1 MASSARTSVNSKR
14 ANSRPA
20 ASRDLRRNISYAKPP
35 ISDNEAYTYAL
46 RVAFLSY
53 LLQPRQKRVQ
63 HVANTSKPI
72 QRSST
77 SIQDMV
83 KDFSLIRD
91 SKSTRF
97 PHAFMGALDK
107 RITKVLV
114 GQEKMPEYSDA
125 LVKRTFAA
133 FLNEFKNPTF
143 RKSMEKDRRVE
154 DLLLIFFSKATSEL
168 QKGKAPDDD
177 SWKMMVDRHVALFV
191 RLISNVLKNNDWARE
206 RPELSSRLHTLETKL
221 LQHDQDL
228 ADANHR
234 AGGQGGQS
242 VEVEVPRSYEVRD
255 MPLVIRVCRVFAIP
269 TAQAQNDINSHKEE
283 WTETAA
289 LKDLK
294 EYQNHLMLS
303 TKATLTQSDFDT
315 EEAFESWRKGETG
328 DLSQMMLAIIQ
339 SNPELAK
346 SSTSGALPAFKPSAS
361 VQAEIESSDGSR
373 PHSLEGASSYMIDQ
387 PVDLSSL
394 NLGGN
399 SPRDSRSASVDGA
412 EAKFT
417 FIPLDARAY
426 YRHILQVALTHDMK
440 DEDLEP
446 SSVSEDAT
454 EIKLLSLQSTELLN
468 EVGLRWRIPF
478 STRLVLFLDVVKDKF
493 LAQDASLET
502 LDAAFLFVKEPPPEP
517 SKKGKSAPALQAQA
531 NMFDRGKWTT
541 YDQSVWQK
549 ALSALHDALLRELFT
564 LFGNCYES
572 KPPSIGVVLY
582 VIDTHLYEDPLF
594 STTPEELDG
603 FTNSLIE
610 SLRQKARD
618 KYGEILSKHVPEQAD
633 EWEFAHIIKLGS
645 AVVNLSEKIQKRYR
659 KNPEVMGANPLSILV
674 EEILPSFA
682 EDARALVSR
691 IMEMSKSKEEDVPIQ
706 DGFDL
711 YKELVSI
718 RQVHA
723 NALPGRDFGF
733 HIEGLLQEFV
743 WRWIA
748 ATDTKIFDWIEG
760 ALAQDDFKVRTA
772 HEGNIATDDERHSQS
787 PIDVFRIFNQSIE
800 QIVKLEWDDDL
811 QYAKFMTATGKSI
824 GAGVARYCELMERR
838 FVAEMDRQ
846 TPEQEEAAQRT
857 QKEKWVAMARDAW
870 NQKEKVEPFQFLP
883 ESLVKLNN
891 IEYATNQLD
900 KLQHE
905 INVDAC
911 AEVIQRRDPPPPRMR
926 GNKYVFTIKIIEAE
940 DLKAGDMNGLSDPY
954 VVLGD
959 EYQKRLAKT
968 RTVYGNLN
976 PRWDESVDI
985 ITTGPLNVIATVWDW
1000 DALGDHDC
1008 LGRTSLK
1015 LDPSHFNDFMPREY
1029 WLDLDTQGRLLVRV
1043 SMEGERDDIQFYFGK
1058 AFRTLKR
1065 TERDMTRKITDK
1077 LSAYI
1082 HQCLSRR
1089 TLRAL
1094 TAQNINVQVTAG
1106 LNSMKGYWSKMSGR
1120 PTSMA
1125 AVPTPSTAPSQL
1137 DVNNALKPLLTYF
1150 DDNFA
1155 IMKQTLTDSAMVMVM
1170 TRLWKEVLVTLEG
1183 LLVPPLSD
1191 KISSQRPLTLQEVDV
1206 VYKWLQVCPRRILI
1220 QRHNPDANYH
1230 RSCLTSSML
1239 STKRPAK
1246 SSAYRLTSSS
1256 HPNTTTYKTSTSST
1270 SRLPT
1275 TSSAP
1280 PKRWPPPPPPASKKP
1295 RRASTDSPPRPRS
1308 ATSAAQPTAASS
1320 PPCQPDAPRAS

>member
-1 MASSARTSVNSKR
+1 MASSARSSVNSKR

-20 ASRDLRRNISYAKPP
+20 ASANLRRNISYAKPP
-35 ISDNEAYTYAL
+35 ISDNDAYTYAL
-46 RVAFLSY
+46 RVAFLAY

-77 SIQDMV
+77 SINDMV

-114 GQEKMPEYSDA
+114 GQEKMPEYGDA

-206 RPELSSRLHTLETKL
+206 RPELSGRLHTLETKL

-228 ADANHR
+228 ADANQR
-234 AGGQGGQS
+234 GGGQGGQS
-242 VEVEVPRSYEVRD
+242 IEVEVPRSYEVRD
-255 MPLVIRVCRVFAIP
+255 MPLVIRVCRIFAIP
-269 TAQAQNDINSHKEE
+269 TAQAQNDINAHKEE
-283 WTETAA
+283 WTEKTA

-303 TKATLTQSDFDT
+303 TKATLTQGDFES
-315 EEAFESWRKGETG
+315 EEAFELWKKGETG

-339 SNPELAK
+339 ANPELAK
-346 SSTSGALPAFKPSAS
+346 SSTSGALPAFKASAGVQSEVDSADASRSQS
-361 VQAEIESSDGSR
+361 V
-373 PHSLEGASSYMIDQ
+373 EGASSYMIDQ

-394 NLGGN
+394 NLGDN
-399 SPRDSRSASVDGA
+399 SPRDSKSASLDGA
-412 EAKFT
+412 ETSFTYIPSDAK
-417 FIPLDARAY
+417 AY
-426 YRHILQVALTHDMK
+426 YRHILKVALTHDMQ

-446 SSVSEDAT
+446 SSASEDAPSM
-454 EIKLLSLQSTELLN
+454 KLLSLQSTELLN
-468 EVGLRWRIPF
+468 EIGLRWRIPF
-478 STRLVLFLDVVKDKF
+478 STRLVLFLDVVKEKF
-493 LAQDASLET
+493 IAQEASLET
-502 LDAAFLFVKEPPPEP
+502 LDGAFMFVKEPPPEP
-517 SKKGKSAPALQAQA
+517 TKKTKAAAASQAQT
-531 NMFDRGKWTT
+531 NLFDRGRWTT
-541 YDQSVWQK
+541 FDQSVWQK
-549 ALSALHDALLRELFT
+549 ALSALHDALLRELYA
-564 LFGNCYES
+564 LFADCYGN
-572 KPPSIGVVLY
+572 KPPSIGSVLY

-603 FTNSLIE
+603 FTESLTE
-610 SLRQKARD
+610 QLRQKARD
-618 KYGEILSKHVPEQAD
+618 KYGEILSKNVSQQAE
-633 EWEFAHIIKLGS
+633 EWDFAHVIKLGS
-645 AVVNLSEKIQKRYR
+645 AVVNLCEKIQKRYR
-659 KNPEVMGANPLSILV
+659 KNPDVMGANPLAILV

-682 EDARALVSR
+682 EDARAIVSR
-691 IMEMSKSKEEDVPIQ
+691 VMEMAKSRNEDVPIQ

-711 YKELVSI
+711 YKELVQI

-723 NALPGRDFGF
+723 QALPGREFGF
-733 HIEGLLQEFV
+733 HIEGLLQDFV
-743 WRWIA
+743 WRWIV
-748 ATDTKIFDWIEG
+748 ATDTKMLDWIEG
-760 ALAQDDFKVRTA
+760 AILQDDFQVRPA
-772 HEGNIATDDERHSQS
+772 HEGDIATDDERHSQS

-824 GAGVARYCELMERR
+824 GAGVSRYCELMERK
-838 FVAEMDRQ
+838 FIAEMDRQ

-857 QKEKWVAMARDAW
+857 QKDKWVAMARDAW
-870 NQKEKVEPFQFLP
+870 SQKEKVEPFQFLP
-883 ESLVKLNN
+883 ESLVKVNN
-891 IEYATNQLD
+891 VEYSTQQLD
-900 KLQHE
+900 KLEHE

-926 GNKYVFTIKIIEAE
+926 GGNKFVFTIKIIEAE

-968 RTVYGNLN
+968 RTIYGNLN

-985 ITTGPLNVIATVWDW
+985 VTTGPLNVIATVWDW

-1015 LDPSHFNDFMPREY
+1015 LDPSHFNDYMPREY
-1029 WLDLDTQGRLLVRV
+1029 WLDLDTQGRLLMRV

-1106 LNSMKGYWSKMSGR
+1106 LNSMKGYWSKVSGR

-1125 AVPTPSTAPSQL
+1125 PLPATSAAPTQA
-1137 DVNNALKPLLTYF
+1137 DVSNALKPLLTYF

-1191 KISSQRPLTLQEVDV
+1191 KVSSQRPLSLQEVDV
-1206 VYKWLQVCPRRILI
+1206 VYKWLQVSLQICDVR
-1220 QRHNPDANYH
+1220 
-1230 RSCLTSSML
+1230 
-1239 STKRPAK
+1239 TKV
-1246 SSAYRLTSSS
+1246 
-1256 HPNTTTYKTSTSST
+1256 
-1270 SRLPT
+1270 
-1275 TSSAP
+1275 
-1280 PKRWPPPPPPASKKP
+1280 
-1295 RRASTDSPPRPRS
+1295 
-1308 ATSAAQPTAASS
+1308 
-1320 PPCQPDAPRAS
+1320 

>member
-1 MASSARTSVNSKR
+1 MASSARSSLNHKR

-20 ASRDLRRNISYAKPP
+20 QSSSLRRNIVQAKPP

-46 RVAFLSY
+46 RVAFLVY

-77 SIQDMV
+77 SINDMV

-91 SKSTRF
+91 SKSTKF

-107 RITKVLV
+107 RMTKVLV
-114 GQEKMPEYSDA
+114 GQEKMPEYNDA
-125 LVKRTFAA
+125 LIKRTFAA

-154 DLLLIFFSKATSEL
+154 DLLLIFFSKATTEL
-168 QKGKAPDDD
+168 QKGKGPDDD
-177 SWKMMVDRHVALFV
+177 NWKIMVDRHVALFV
-191 RLISNVLKNNDWARE
+191 RLISNILKTNDWSRE

-228 ADANHR
+228 ADSGQR

-255 MPLVIRVCRVFAIP
+255 MPLVIRVCRIFAIP
-269 TAQAQNDINSHKEE
+269 TAQAQNDITAHKDE
-283 WTETAA
+283 WTEKAA

-303 TKATLTQSDFDT
+303 TKSTLTQEDFGS
-315 EEAFESWRKGETG
+315 EEAFEIWRKGEIS

-346 SSTSGALPAFKPSAS
+346 SSTSGALPAFKPSATM
-361 VQAEIESSDGSR
+361 QAETDSADASRSQSIEG
-373 PHSLEGASSYMIDQ
+373 PSSYATDQ

-394 NLGGN
+394 NLGDN
-399 SPRDSRSASVDGA
+399 SPRDSRSASLDGSVA
-412 EAKFT
+412 SFT
-417 FIPLDARAY
+417 YIPADPRAY
-426 YRHILQVALTHDMK
+426 YRHVLKVALTHDMA

-446 SSVSEDAT
+446 SAESEDAPAA
-454 EIKLLSLQSTELLN
+454 KLLSLQSTELLN
-468 EVGLRWRIPF
+468 EIGLRWRIPH
-478 STRLVLFLDVVKDKF
+478 SSRLVLFLDVVKEKF
-493 LAQDASLET
+493 LAQDTSLDT
-502 LDAAFLFVKEPPPEP
+502 LDVAFVYAKEPPLEI
-517 SKKGKSAPALQAQA
+517 SKKGKLAMQTQI
-531 NMFDRGKWTT
+531 NMLDRNKWTT
-541 YDQSVWQK
+541 HDQSAWQK
-549 ALSALHDALLRELFT
+549 ALSALHDALLRELFGI
-564 LFGNCYES
+564 FVHCYGN
-572 KPPSIGVVLY
+572 KPPSIGSVMY

-603 FTNSLIE
+603 FTSSLVDA
-610 SLRQKARD
+610 LRQKARD
-618 KYGEILSKHVPEQAD
+618 KYGEILSKTVPEQA
-633 EWEFAHIIKLGS
+633 EAWEFAHVIKLGS
-645 AVVNLSEKIQKRYR
+645 AVVALCEKIQKRYR

-682 EDARALVSR
+682 DDARALVSR
-691 IMEMSKSKEEDVPIQ
+691 VMEMSKERGEEVPIQ

-711 YKELVSI
+711 YKELVQI
-718 RQVHA
+718 RQLHA
-723 NALPGRDFGF
+723 QALPGREFGF
-733 HIEGLLQEFV
+733 HIEGLLQDFV

-748 ATDTKIFDWIEG
+748 ATDSKILDWIEG
-760 ALAQDDFKVRTA
+760 ALAQDDFKVRTL
-772 HEGNIATDDERHSQS
+772 HEGNVATDDERHSQS
-787 PIDVFRIFNQSIE
+787 PIDVFRIFNQSID

-824 GAGVARYCELMERR
+824 GAGVARYCELMERK
-838 FVAEMDRQ
+838 FVSEMDRQ
-846 TPEQEEAAQRT
+846 TPEQEAAAQRT
-857 QKEKWVAMARDAW
+857 QKERWVAMARDAW
-870 NQKEKVEPFQFLP
+870 NQREKVEPFQFLP
-883 ESLVKLNN
+883 ESLVKVNN
-891 IEYATNQLD
+891 IEYSTFQLD
-900 KLQHE
+900 KLEHE

-911 AEVIQRRDPPPPRMR
+911 AEVIQRREPPPPKIR
-926 GNKYVFTIKIIEAE
+926 GGTKFVFTIKIIEAE

-968 RTVYGNLN
+968 KTVYANLN
-976 PRWDESVDI
+976 PRWDESIDI
-985 ITTGPLNVIATVWDW
+985 VTTGPLNVIATVWDW

-1015 LDPSHFNDFMPREY
+1015 LDPSHFNDYMPREY

-1065 TERDMTRKITDK
+1065 TERDMTRNITDK

-1106 LNSMKGYWSKMSGR
+1106 LNSMKGYWSKVSGR

-1125 AVPTPSTAPSQL
+1125 PIPTASTAPTQA
-1137 DVNNALKPLLTYF
+1137 DVDNALKPLLTYF

-1170 TRLWKEVLVTLEG
+1170 TRLWKEVLVTLES

-1191 KISSQRPLTLQEVDV
+1191 KVSSQRSLNSQEMDI
-1206 VYKWLQVCPRRILI
+1206 VYKWLQVS
-1220 QRHNPDANYH
+1220 QRH
-1230 RSCLTSSML
+1230 
-1239 STKRPAK
+1239 
-1246 SSAYRLTSSS
+1246 
-1256 HPNTTTYKTSTSST
+1256 
-1270 SRLPT
+1270 
-1275 TSSAP
+1275 
-1280 PKRWPPPPPPASKKP
+1280 P
-1295 RRASTDSPPRPRS
+1295 RV
-1308 ATSAAQPTAASS
+1308 AQTWLIH
-1320 PPCQPDAPRAS
+1320 

>member
-1 MASSARTSVNSKR
+1 
-14 ANSRPA
+14 
-20 ASRDLRRNISYAKPP
+20 
-35 ISDNEAYTYAL
+35 
-46 RVAFLSY
+46 
-53 LLQPRQKRVQ
+53 
-63 HVANTSKPI
+63 
-72 QRSST
+72 
-77 SIQDMV
+77 MV

-107 RITKVLV
+107 RMTKVLI

-191 RLISNVLKNNDWARE
+191 RLISNVLKHNDWARE

-228 ADANHR
+228 ADANQR
-234 AGGQGGQS
+234 GSGQGGQS
-242 VEVEVPRSYEVRD
+242 IEVEVPRSYEVRD
-255 MPLVIRVCRVFAIP
+255 MPLVIRVCRIFSIP
-269 TAQAQNDINSHKEE
+269 TAQAQNDIDAHKAE
-283 WTETAA
+283 WTEKAA

-294 EYQNHLMLS
+294 EYQNHMMLS
-303 TKATLTQSDFDT
+303 TKATLTQDDFDS
-315 EEAFESWRKGETG
+315 EEAFESWRKGETS

-339 SNPELAK
+339 ANPELAK
-346 SSTSGALPAFKPSAS
+346 SSTSGALPAFKASAS
-361 VQAEIESSDGSR
+361 VHPAGDSADAEGSQ
-373 PHSLEGASSYMIDQ
+373 SVEGATSYMIDQ

-394 NLGGN
+394 NLGDN
-399 SPRDSRSASVDGA
+399 SPRDSRSASLDGS
-412 EAKFT
+412 ETSFT
-417 FIPLDARAY
+417 FIPTDPRAY
-426 YRHILQVALTHDMK
+426 YRHIVKVALKQDMQ
-440 DEDLEP
+440 DDDLEP
-446 SSVSEDAT
+446 SSASEEAPSM
-454 EIKLLSLQSTELLN
+454 KLLSVQSTELLN
-468 EVGLRWRIPF
+468 EVCLRWRIPF
-478 STRLVLFLDVVKDKF
+478 STRLVLFLDVVKELF

-502 LDAAFLFVKEPPPEP
+502 LDASFLFVKEPPPEANKK
-517 SKKGKSAPALQAQA
+517 SKQTPALQAQA
-531 NMFDRGKWTT
+531 NLFDRSKWST

-549 ALSALHDALLRELFT
+549 ALSALHDALLRELFS
-564 LFGNCYES
+564 LFVHCYEN
-572 KPPSIGVVLY
+572 KPPSIGSVLY
-582 VIDTHLYEDPLF
+582 VIDTHLYEDELF

-603 FTNSLIE
+603 FTESLVDA
-610 SLRQKARD
+610 LRQKARD
-618 KYGEILSKHVPEQAD
+618 KYAETLSKHVPEQAE
-633 EWEFAHIIKLGS
+633 EWEFSHVIALGS
-645 AVVNLSEKIQKRYR
+645 AVVKLCEKIQKRYR

-682 EDARALVSR
+682 DDARALVSR
-691 IMEMSKSKEEDVPIQ
+691 IMEMATSKDEDVPIQ

-711 YKELVSI
+711 YKELVQI

-723 NALPGRDFGF
+723 DALPGREFGF
-733 HIEGLLQEFV
+733 HIEGLLQDFV

-748 ATDTKIFDWIEG
+748 ATDTKMLDWIEG
-760 ALAQDDFKVRTA
+760 ALAQDDFQVRTT
-772 HEGNIATDDERHSQS
+772 HEDNVPTDDERHSQS
-787 PIDVFRIFNQSIE
+787 PIDVFRIFNQSID
-800 QIVKLEWDDDL
+800 QVVKLEWDDDL
-811 QYAKFMTATGKSI
+811 QYAKFMTAIGKSI
-824 GAGVARYCELMERR
+824 GAGVARYCELTERK
-838 FVAEMDRQ
+838 FISEMDRQ

-883 ESLVKLNN
+883 ESLVKVNN
-891 IEYATNQLD
+891 IEYSTNQLD
-900 KLQHE
+900 TLEHE

-911 AEVIQRRDPPPPRMR
+911 AEVIQRRDPPPPKMR
-926 GNKYVFTIKIIEAE
+926 GGNKFVFTIKIIEAE

-968 RTVYGNLN
+968 RTVYANLN

-985 ITTGPLNVIATVWDW
+985 LTTGPLNIIATVWDW

-1015 LDPSHFNDFMPREY
+1015 LDPSHFNDYMPREY

-1094 TAQNINVQVTAG
+1094 TAQNINLQVTAG
-1106 LNSMKGYWSKMSGR
+1106 LNSMKGYWSKVSGR
-1120 PTSMA
+1120 PTSLAPM
-1125 AVPTPSTAPSQL
+1125 PTQSTAPSQV

-1191 KISSQRPLTLQEVDV
+1191 KVSSQRPLTVQEVDV
-1206 VYKWLQVCPRRILI
+1206 VYKWLQVSTKLT
-1220 QRHNPDANYH
+1220 DAVQAETLANTII
-1230 RSCLTSSML
+1230 RSSLTSS
-1239 STKRPAK
+1239 TQWTRRPAK
-1246 SSAYRLTSSS
+1246 CSACLLTSSS
-1256 HPNTTTYKTSTSST
+1256 RPSTTTSRTSTSST
-1270 SRLPT
+1270 SKPRT
-1275 TSSAP
+1275 TSSAR
-1280 PKRWPPPPPPASKKP
+1280 PKQWQPRPPPGSKTPQRVSTASP
-1295 RRASTDSPPRPRS
+1295 RRPLS
-1308 ATSAAQPTAASS
+1308 AQSAGRPTAAFS
-1320 PPCQPDAPRAS
+1320 PPCPAPDAPRAS